1 LSPGQRRLAAVMF
14 TDLVGYTALGQK
26 REDLSLALV
35 EEQRKLVRPI
45 LQRHNGREVKTMGD
59 AFLVE
64 FPNALDAV
72 RCAYDIQRAAREFN
86 ISLAPDRRLHL
97 RVGIHL
103 GDVVESQG
111 DISGDAVNIASRI
124 EPLAEDGGVC
134 LTRQVYDQISNKFEV
149 RVESLGPKRL
159 RNVSVPME
167 VFKMVMPW
175 EKLAG
180 PSADKRRIAV
190 LPFVNMSPDPNDA
203 YFADG
208 ITEEIISTVSGISGL
223 GVISRTSVMGYRNTT
238 KKLREIGKELE
249 VGSVL
254 EGSLRKAG
262 NRIRISA
269 QLIEVETDQHL
280 WTQSYDRELSDV
292 FAVQSDVAK
301 QVADALRVR
310 ILPDEKV
317 RLNKTPTANPE
328 SHSLYLKGRYYWDV
342 RSEQS
347 LTKAVEYYEK
357 AVKLDPNYALAYS
370 GIADC
375 YIVMGD
381 HMYIPF
387 HEAFL
392 NARENAS
399 KAVELDETSAEA
411 HTSLAYAIL
420 YNDRDAI
427 TAARQFEEAIH
438 LSPSYAT
445 AHQWYGV
452 CLLRTGRSA
461 EALEKAL
468 RAQELDP
475 LSPQIASFVGLCY
488 LYLGKYD
495 LAERQQFR
503 ALELH
508 PNFIPGITNL
518 RFTYLIEN
526 KYAEAEKEA
535 MEYLKI
541 TGDRLLCKLWLAA
554 IYARSGRE
562 SEARNAMAEAKAMP
576 NPHNLHCNQRI
587 IFHVALRE
595 FESAIKLIEEEY
607 DAHANWLGEIAID
620 PLYAPIRTDPRVQ
633 SILEKVG
640 LPA

>member
-1 LSPGQRRLAAVMF
+1 LSSEQRKLAAVMF
-14 TDLVGYTALGQK
+14 TDMIGYTALGQE
-26 REDLSLALV
+26 REDLALALV

-45 LQRHNGREVKTMGD
+45 FLRHNGREVKTMGD

-159 RNVSVPME
+159 KNVSVPMD

-175 EKLAG
+175 EKLTG
-180 PSADKRRIAV
+180 PSADRRRIAI

-254 EGSLRKAG
+254 EGSFRKAG
-262 NRIRISA
+262 NRIRITA

-280 WTQSYDRELSDV
+280 WTQSYDRELNDV

-310 ILPDEKV
+310 ILPDEKA
-317 RLNKTPTANPE
+317 RLNKTPTTNPE

-357 AVKLDPNYALAYS
+357 AVKLDPNYALAHS

-381 HMYIPF
+381 HGYIPF

-392 NARENAS
+392 NAKENAS

-411 HTSLAYAIL
+411 HTSLAEAIL

-427 TAARQFEEAIH
+427 TAARQFEKAIQ

-445 AHQWYGV
+445 AHQWYGA
-452 CLLRTGRSA
+452 CLLRTGRPA
-461 EALEKAL
+461 QALEKAL

-495 LAERQQFR
+495 LAERQQLR

-535 MEYLKI
+535 LEYLKI
-541 TGDRLLCKLWLAA
+541 TGDKMLCKLWLAT

-562 SEARNAMAEAKAMP
+562 SDARNAMAETKAMP
-576 NPHNLHCNQRI
+576 NPHNLHRNQRI
-587 IFHVALRE
+587 IYHVALRE
-595 FESAIKLIEEEY
+595 FESAIRLIEEEY

-620 PLYAPIRTDPRVQ
+620 PLYAPIRTDPRVR
-633 SILEKVG
+633 SILEKLG
-640 LPA
+640 LPV